1 MGDVVRGRDERSRSE
16 GGGGSAKKNDEN
28 EPKDHGLGRSR
39 GGWGSKLHLVTDGK
53 GVPLSAVVTAGQAH
67 ESKSF
72 EMVMESVKR
81 PRGVDWPRKVAGD
94 KGYSY
99 PSVARWLANREIVSV
114 IPQRSDQIKRNGKAP
129 LDKRAYRRRSVIER
143 CVNWLKENRH
153 FSTRYDKLAVN
164 FMGFVTLAFIR
175 RYLRLLHP
183 SDTP

>member
-1 MGDVVRGRDERSRSE
+1 M
-16 GGGGSAKKNDEN
+16 
-28 EPKDHGLGRSR
+28 
-39 GGWGSKLHLVTDGK
+39 TDGH
-53 GVPLSAVVTAGQAH
+53 GVPLAAVVTAGQSH

-72 EMVMESVKR
+72 ERVMESVRR
-81 PRGVDWPRKVAGD
+81 PRGVAWPKKVAGD

>member
-1 MGDVVRGRDERSRSE
+1 
-16 GGGGSAKKNDEN
+16 
-28 EPKDHGLGRSR
+28 
-39 GGWGSKLHLVTDGK
+39 
-53 GVPLSAVVTAGQAH
+53 VPLSAVVTAGQAH

-72 EMVMESVKR
+72 ERVMESVKR
-81 PRGVDWPRKVAGD
+81 PRGVDWPAKVAGD

-99 PSVARWLANREIVSV
+99 PPIATWLANREIVSV

-129 LDKRAYRRRSVIER
+129 LDKRAYRKRSVIER

-164 FMGFVTLAFIR
+164 LRGFVTLAFIR

-183 SDTP
+183 SDTPEPGRCRRARWACPRRWWGGGGPGRGRGSSSRGWCSAAAAGTATRG